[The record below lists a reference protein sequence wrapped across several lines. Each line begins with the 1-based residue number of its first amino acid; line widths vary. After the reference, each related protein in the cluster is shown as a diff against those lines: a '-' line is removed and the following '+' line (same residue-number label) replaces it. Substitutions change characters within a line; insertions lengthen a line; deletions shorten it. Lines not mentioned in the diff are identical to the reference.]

1 MKTTMKHCASLLL
14 AIATIA
20 TLVSCSNENDVSDGD
35 RLPDGKYPVTFTA
48 TGLEVMPTTRATAEG
63 TWNGNEAVAVK
74 IGSEVK
80 KYTAQNSGTTTTLEG
95 TDTENKYYWESKSD
109 IDVSAWHLG
118 SGYNTLPTLWYV
130 NTNQSGNDGIDG
142 YQQSDF
148 LYAHGPLSFDGS
160 KSLTFYHQ
168 TARVVV
174 NILKSEVT
182 GNITD
187 VVIGSD
193 KNLVIGANYEAPTGS
208 NTIGTWNLRSDEGVI
223 QMKKTATPTD
233 RTDDVKETYAALV
246 IPQDMSEKKF
256 IAVTINANDTYYFTP
271 KTNEAN
277 LLGGKQYTY
286 DITVT
291 NGYLEVTMA
300 GESGAWGDTG
310 TGSEAVTGKVVETGY
325 TASEPKLGDYLYT
338 DGTTSDGGLRARYA
352 DGTVKW
358 AETKPIPET
367 GKTLAAIVFW
377 TPKETNSTG
386 RTTPASLTD
395 DKIMAA
401 AFPNCNRGLAVAL
414 KDVSAG
420 VKWQNTYIDGDYA
433 TSVSKFQQTDNF
445 SHTNKNDFV
454 LIVSGDGTTDA
465 INKIYGYQNTQV
477 LLAYN
482 KYCVKNSYM
491 DYIVNPVNALA
502 NFTNSNPAP
511 KGSTGWFFPSAK
523 ELHMLCYKDVDDVY
537 NAYDPSFT
545 TTRDIV
551 NNSLEAAGCE
561 TLGTSYYWSSLEFTG
576 FTINCA
582 ISVNFS
588 NSGIYMLKN
597 KSYNEYRVLAVCAF

>member
-48 TGLEVMPTTRATAEG
+48 TGLEIAPTTRATADG
-63 TWNGNEAVAVK
+63 TWAVGEEVAVM
-74 IGSEVK
+74 IGDYVK
-80 KYTAQNSGTTTTLEG
+80 KYTTKNSGNTATLESANA
-95 TDTENKYYWESKSD
+95 DNKFYWESKRD
-109 IDVSAWHLG
+109 IYVSAWYPY
-118 SGYNTLPTLWYV
+118 SDNRPTNFTV
-130 NTNQSGNDGIDG
+130 QGAQDDTDG
-142 YQQSDF
+142 YQKSDF
-148 LYAHGPLSFDGS
+148 LYAYQKVSFGS
-160 KSLTFYHQ
+160 EAGLTFKHL
-168 TARVVV
+168 TAKVEI
-174 NILKSEVT
+174 NLKAGDGVTTTEVAGANVT
-182 GNITD
+182 LVKQATTSGTITYDGTTEAATVAQSDGGTD
-187 VVIGSD
+187 VV
-193 KNLVIGANYEAPTGS
+193 
-208 NTIGTWNLRSDEGVI
+208 
-223 QMKKTATPTD
+223 
-233 RTDDVKETYAALV
+233 
-246 IPQDMSEKKF
+246 
-256 IAVTINANDTYYFTP
+256 TP
-271 KTNEAN
+271 KTMVAKANYQKTVQALVVPQQMKGKQFIKVTIGNGAAERNYYYTPANDDAN
-277 LLGGKQYTY
+277 LQSGNQYTY
-286 DITVT
+286 EITVT

-300 GESGAWGDTG
+300 DGSGTWGDTG
-310 TGSEAVTGKVVETGY
+310 SETVTGKVVETGY

-576 FTINCA
+576 FTINSA